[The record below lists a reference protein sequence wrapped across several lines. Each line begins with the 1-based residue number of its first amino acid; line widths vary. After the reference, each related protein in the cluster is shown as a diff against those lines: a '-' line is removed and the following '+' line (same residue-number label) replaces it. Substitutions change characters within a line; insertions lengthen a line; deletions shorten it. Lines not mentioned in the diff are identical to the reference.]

1 MGDKI
6 IFETLNIMKYK
17 NFGIGLAVITGILIW
32 QIISIAR
39 IKSKSLIP
47 PLETVT
53 EGKQQSADDVSIEIN
68 YLSGKSGENKLVF
81 EISLN
86 THSVDLDD
94 IDFQKSVVM
103 EKDGQTFIPL
113 DVEIS
118 GSGHHRSAVLSF
130 PGVGVPLKIV
140 FLGTAEIEKKEF
152 EFKELP
158 ATERL

>member
-1 MGDKI
+1 
-6 IFETLNIMKYK
+6 MKYK
-17 NFGIGLAVITGILIW
+17 NFGILLAVIAGILIW

-39 IKSKSLIP
+39 IKPKSLIP

-53 EGKQQSADDVSIEIN
+53 GEKQQPADDVSVEIN
-68 YLSGKSGENKLVF
+68 YLSGKSDESKIVF

-103 EKDGQTFIPL
+103 QRGGQTFAPSK
-113 DVEIS
+113 VENS
-118 GSGHHRSAVLSF
+118 GSGHHRSVVLSF

-140 FLGTAEIEKKEF
+140 FLGSKEIERREF
-152 EFKELP
+152 GFEKL
-158 ATERL
+158 L